1 MRTRDRLAELYPA
14 PPSAD
19 PKVRDALE
27 HALLAKLLAKLPAQP
42 PSPWR
47 RRMLIG
53 GLAGLSFAGA
63 CVIPTDYSMDFG
75 HRLAFSV
82 DDGAFDPRSLSEHIR
97 GEFDG
102 IDELRISA
110 SKSFI
115 ERDDGSTAQ
124 MQFDVVL
131 DVVGS
136 ADPGEIEV
144 SLLQQ
149 FDALAPTDIDVDALD
164 ETVHGTLGGML
175 SHRTLG
181 WVVDGESAQQARA
194 RILADFAAQGLPAPS
209 RVDVRIEDHDGP
221 GRHEREIRVE
231 VEAGDPP
238 PG

>member
-14 PPSAD
+14 PPPAD

-27 HALLAKLLAKLPAQP
+27 RALLEKLPPRRRWA
-42 PSPWR
+42 WR
-47 RRMLIG
+47 RRMLAG
-53 GLAGLSFAGA
+53 GLVGLAFAGA

-82 DDGAFDPRSLSEHIR
+82 DDNAFDPRALSEHIR
-97 GEFDG
+97 TRFEGVE
-102 IDELRISA
+102 ELRISA
-110 SKSFI
+110 TKSMV
-115 ERDDGSTAQ
+115 ERDDGSTARL
-124 MQFDVVL
+124 QFDVVL

-136 ADPGEIEV
+136 PDPDAIEV
-144 SLLQQ
+144 SLLEH
-149 FDALAPTDIDVDALD
+149 FDALTPTDIDIDALD

-181 WVVDGESAQQARA
+181 WVLDGESAQQARA
-194 RILADFAAQGLPAPS
+194 RILANFAAQGLPPPS
-209 RVDVRIEDHDGP
+209 RVDVQIEDHQGH

-231 VEAGDPP
+231 IEAGDAP